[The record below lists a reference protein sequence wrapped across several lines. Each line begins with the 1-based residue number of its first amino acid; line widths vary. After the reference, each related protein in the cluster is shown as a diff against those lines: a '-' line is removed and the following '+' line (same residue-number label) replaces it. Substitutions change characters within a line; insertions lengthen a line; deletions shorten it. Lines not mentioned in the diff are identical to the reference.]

1 MKHLFTQRVLTSAIG
16 ILALAVILVCVNWA
30 AKRFYWRGD
39 ITEDKL
45 YSLSD
50 GTKALLRDLPEDV
63 TLKLFYSQN
72 LAEQDPFIK
81 AYAERVKDLLREYSQ
96 NSRGAVTVQFYDP
109 KPDSDEEEWAQ
120 KYGVAGNPIN
130 PMVRDEMFYFGL
142 VAEAVNRHKTIE
154 ILAPQRERFLEYDIS
169 RMIYEVL
176 HPDKKTVGII
186 SSLPVTGSQADDQMM
201 MMMQQRRRPAEQ
213 KPAWVFVQ
221 ELKKLYTVVAIQ
233 TNETEIAPEINV
245 LLVIHPKQLP
255 PALQYA
261 IDQYVLAGGKAMIF
275 VDPACNVDVADT
287 GMGFQMPGASSLN
300 TLLNA
305 WGVDVPD
312 GKVVLDMDSATMV
325 SIGKNQAAKVPT
337 WITVQGGMLNQN
349 DVIAAQIERMVIPVG
364 GCITRMRG
372 VTNTFEALVSS
383 STNVMEKDTFTAQM
397 GIEQMR
403 QDFKSTGVAM
413 PLAVKVTGK
422 FASAFPAGGPDGT
435 NAAVVLNVAA
445 QPNTLIVVADVDLLA
460 DQFNFQEINMFG
472 TRMYQPFN
480 NNIDFV
486 QNAVDQLCGDA
497 NLIAIRSRAKFQRP
511 FVVVDELEKQAQ
523 QRWMDE
529 EARLTKE
536 LQEVRQ
542 TLGELQTKKD
552 ESQRFII
559 TDEQKTEIE
568 RFRQRQVEVAQN
580 LKQVRK
586 NLRKDIDKLG
596 ARVKF
601 VNIAAVPIGVCLFG
615 LGLAWYRHNKGRQ
628 S

>member
-16 ILALAVILVCVNWA
+16 ILALAVILVCANWA
-30 AKRFYWRGD
+30 AKRLYWRGD

-50 GTKALLRDLPEDV
+50 GTKALLRELPEDV

-72 LAEQDPFIK
+72 LAEQDQFIK
-81 AYAERVKDLLREYSQ
+81 AYAERVKDLLREYAQ
-96 NSRGAVTVQFYDP
+96 NSRGAITVELYDP

-130 PMVRDEMFYFGL
+130 PLVRDEMFYFGL

-176 HPDKKTVGII
+176 HPDKKTIGII
-186 SSLPVTGSQADDQMM
+186 SSLPVTGTKDDDQMM
-201 MMMQQRRRPAEQ
+201 MMMQQRRRQPEQ

-221 ELKKLYTVVAIQ
+221 ELKKIYTVVAIP
-233 TNETEIAPEINV
+233 TNATEIAPEINA
-245 LLVIHPKQLP
+245 LLVIHPKELP
-255 PALQYA
+255 TSLQFA
-261 IDQYVLAGGKAMIF
+261 IDQYVLAGGKVMIF
-275 VDPACNVDVADT
+275 VDPSCNVDVADT
-287 GMGFQMPGASSLN
+287 GMGFQMPGSSSLN

-305 WGVDVPD
+305 WGVEVPD
-312 GKVVLDMDSATMV
+312 GKVVLDMDGATMV

-337 WITVQGGMLNQN
+337 WITIQGGMLNQ
-349 DVIAAQIERMVIPVG
+349 DEVIAAQIERMVIPVG
-364 GCITRMRG
+364 GCITRLRG
-372 VTNTFEALVSS
+372 ITNTFEALLSS
-383 STNVMEKDTFTAQM
+383 STNAMEKDTFTAQM
-397 GIEQMR
+397 GLEQLCK
-403 QDFKSTGVAM
+403 DFKATGVAM
-413 PLAVKVTGK
+413 PLAVKVTGT
-422 FASAFPAGGPDGT
+422 FASAFPAGKPGET
-435 NAAVVLNVAA
+435 NAAGVLRVAA
-445 QPNTLIVVADVDLLA
+445 QPNTVLVVADVDVLA
-460 DQFNFQEINMFG
+460 DQFNFQEINVFG

-511 FVVVDELEKQAQ
+511 FVVVDALEKQAQ
-523 QRWMDE
+523 QRWME
-529 EARLTKE
+529 EEQRLNE
-536 LQEVRQ
+536 
-542 TLGELQTKKD
+542 ELQTVRQQLSELQSKKD

-559 TDEQKTEIE
+559 TDEQKTQIE
-568 RFRQRQVEVAQN
+568 RFRQRQIEVAKN

-586 NLRKDIDKLG
+586 NLNKDIDQLG

-601 VNIAAVPIGVCLFG
+601 INIAAVPLGVCLFG
-615 LGLAWYRHNKGRQ
+615 IGLAWYRHNKGRQ